1 MTHIRGTRIVITLDL
16 ISEVLHV
23 PMVEFAD
30 YPGCPRLRI
39 VSKDELISFFYET
52 PSSWGERQKTLCS
65 GFAKGS
71 RFLNIVMTFVLL
83 PLSHYNSITKPRARF
98 LLSLLEGFLIDFP
111 SYFILSLINVY
122 KDIVTHDKLIFP
134 STIMRILRHASVYYP
149 ESPYFSVRCAINA
162 KTVRW
167 SEAQLR
173 PKRPST
179 ETVTPPAS
187 STLSTFAPSTFAG
200 GVTLKA
206 VMVQLQCMDA
216 HLDTLNDELCQVNT
230 RVSRIAR
237 RQARLGGFVAS
248 PSPSPEASEDEDDDG
263 DFGNDD
269 DANADKD
276 VSSCG
281 DNEMT
286 ASQ

>member
-1 MTHIRGTRIVITLDL
+1 MAL
-16 ISEVLHV
+16 IIGL
-23 PMVEFAD
+23 
-30 YPGCPRLRI
+30 
-39 VSKDELISFFYET
+39 FF
-52 PSSWGERQKTLCS
+52 PLGFPQMALNKRQKTLCS

-98 LLSLLEGFLIDFP
+98 LLSLLKGFMIDFP

-134 STIMRILRHASVYYP
+134 STITRILRHASVYYP
-149 ESPYFSVRCAINA
+149 KSPYFSVMCAINA
-162 KTVRW
+162 KIVRQ

-187 STLSTFAPSTFAG
+187 STPSTSTSSTFAS

-206 VMVQLQCMDA
+206 IMMQLQCMDA
-216 HLDTLNDELCQVNT
+216 RFDTLSDELCQVNT
-230 RVSRIAR
+230 HVSCIAR

-269 DANADKD
+269 DANADED